1 MVVARQAVATVG
13 AYRVNANRVGSATVT
28 TWPTFCLA
36 LINIGTVF
44 AVTGVAGR
52 AVAGVGCL
60 QVDALRTSVTHAIR
74 RSTVIHSWALFTAFI
89 GDGELLGWWA

>member
-13 AYRVNANRVGSATVT
+13 ADRVNANRVGSATVT

-36 LINIGTVF
+36 LINI
-44 AVTGVAGR
+44 
-52 AVAGVGCL
+52 
-60 QVDALRTSVTHAIR
+60 
-74 RSTVIHSWALFTAFI
+74 WALFTAFI